1 MGNRQAI
8 TKPKAFGLLIACI
21 IAIFGIKYY
30 FNAND
35 DLSYEPV
42 APVEQSDGTIRYT
55 LFHLNTNQKPFKY
68 EPWELAIPRDVYVSR
83 PEELNDLAND
93 LGEIQVNGVS
103 INAGFRPNHSFDI
116 FYKVP
121 EIEIYKDP
129 LGKRPSISALK
140 RNGDVIRVNIK
151 GWLKLSKIPSFQ
163 NYGCVFNS
171 EVYPGVFSLRDAK
184 SGEISQKDGSY
195 IYAGERG
202 CFGSSDDEYYA
213 VITPK
218 NGYVGYFYC
227 NDQQEICHSL
237 LRDENY
243 SIQLNFAYDQIK
255 YLPKLFD
262 VSGNFIEMVTL
273 KLPESLET
281 TQ

>member
-1 MGNRQAI
+1 VSKWKALM
-8 TKPKAFGLLIACI
+8 TPKGGVLFIVGI
-21 IAIFGIKYY
+21 IVVFGINYY
-30 FNAND
+30 LSTND
-35 DLSYEPV
+35 ELSYESV
-42 APVEQSDGTIRYT
+42 APVEQSDGTIHYT
-55 LFHLNTNQKPFKY
+55 LYHLNTNQKPFKY
-68 EPWELAIPRDVYVSR
+68 EPWVLAIPKDIYVTR
-83 PEELNDLAND
+83 PEELNDLAEEI
-93 LGEIQVNGVS
+93 GSIQVNGVS

-129 LGKRPSISALK
+129 LGKRPSITALK
-140 RNGDVIRVNIK
+140 RSGDVIRVNFK

-184 SGEISQKDGSY
+184 SGEISEKDGSY
-195 IYAGERG
+195 TYAGERG
-202 CFGSSDDEYYA
+202 CFGSSHDEYYA

-262 VSGNFIEMVTL
+262 VSRDFIEMITL
-273 KLPESLET
+273 NLPSSLEVK
-281 TQ
+281 Q